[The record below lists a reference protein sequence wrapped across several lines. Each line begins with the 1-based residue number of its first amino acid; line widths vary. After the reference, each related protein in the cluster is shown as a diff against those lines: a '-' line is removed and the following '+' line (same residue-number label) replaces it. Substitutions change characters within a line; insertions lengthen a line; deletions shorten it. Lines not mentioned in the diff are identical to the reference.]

1 MSKFFV
7 DPSAVSGAHIYMEDK
22 DDLHHLRKV
31 LRARPGMELDISD
44 GDCWEYRTCLEELT
58 EDCATLKILDKQK
71 FATEP
76 ATRVTLYQGVPKAS
90 KMETVIQKTVEMGV
104 DTIVPV
110 FMERTVVVEK
120 GNFGKKLDRW
130 QKIAAEAVKQ
140 CKRGII
146 PRVAESYDFDRMLA
160 ELSNYDMII
169 CPYENEDGLT
179 IKDFLRGAAGAP
191 GQDYAGAGHG
201 SVSASETPGS
211 AGDPAA
217 SHGSVSAS
225 ETTGSAGAMAPGPQA
240 RRIALII
247 GPEGGFSDGE
257 IERLKA
263 AGAAT
268 VTLGKTILRTET
280 AGMAALA
287 MIMYELEL

>member
-7 DPSAVSGAHIYMEDK
+7 DPSAVSGAHIYLENK

-44 GDCWEYRTCLEELT
+44 GDCWEYKTCLEELD
-58 EDCATLKILDKQK
+58 ENCAALRIIDKQK
-71 FATEP
+71 FASEP
-76 ATRVTLYQGVPKAS
+76 STRVTLYQGVPKAS

-120 GNFGKKLDRW
+120 GNFGKKLERW
-130 QKIAAEAVKQ
+130 NKIAAEAVKQ

-146 PRVAESYDFDRMLA
+146 PRVTESYDVDKMLA
-160 ELSNYDMII
+160 ELPDFDLII

-179 IKDFLRGAAGAP
+179 IKDFLRAAP
-191 GQDYAGAGHG
+191 
-201 SVSASETPGS
+201 
-211 AGDPAA
+211 PAA
-217 SHGSVSAS
+217 SVQPGR
-225 ETTGSAGAMAPGPQA
+225 EGTGRPGPQA
-240 RRIALII
+240 LRVALII
-247 GPEGGFSDGE
+247 GPEGGFSEGE
-257 IERLKA
+257 IEKLKA

-280 AGMAALA
+280 AGLAALA

>member
-7 DPSAVSGAHIYMEDK
+7 DPSAVSGAHIYMENK

-44 GDCWEYRTCLEELT
+44 GDCWEYKTVLEELT

-76 ATRVTLYQGVPKAS
+76 STRVTLYQGVPKAS

-130 QKIAAEAVKQ
+130 NKIAAEAVKQ

-146 PRVAESYDFDRMLA
+146 PSVTESYDFDRMLD
-160 ELSNYDMII
+160 ELPNYDLII
-169 CPYENEDGLT
+169 CPYENEDGLS
-179 IKDFLRGAAGAP
+179 IKDFLREAP
-191 GQDYAGAGHG
+191 APADA
-201 SVSASETPGS
+201 GS
-211 AGDPAA
+211 AGRAPRPGRPAA
-217 SHGSVSAS
+217 ASAHP
-225 ETTGSAGAMAPGPQA
+225 EQKSAGPAEPGPQA
-240 RRIALII
+240 RRVALVI

-257 IERLKA
+257 IARLKA